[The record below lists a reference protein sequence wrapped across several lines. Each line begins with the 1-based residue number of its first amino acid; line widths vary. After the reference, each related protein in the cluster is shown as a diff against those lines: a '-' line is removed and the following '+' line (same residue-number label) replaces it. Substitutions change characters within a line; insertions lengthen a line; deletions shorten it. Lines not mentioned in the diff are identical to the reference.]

1 MRRATSHRLPDYT
14 CDDLRRI
21 ATYFLRSRGV
31 PVEIMSG
38 WEANV
43 RQETDRRIRMV
54 LALADSDKVL
64 AADERV
70 AALRSYIQLR
80 EVT

>member
-1 MRRATSHRLPDYT
+1 MRRASAHRLPDYT
-14 CDDLRRI
+14 CDDLRRM

-31 PVEIMSG
+31 DVPIMSG
-38 WEANV
+38 WEPDV

-54 LALADSDKVL
+54 LQLADTDASL

-70 AALRSYIQLR
+70 AALKAYIQLR